1 MSKCKKDQSF
11 IDSLYKLLDERQQEA
26 LVVYSLETTIYNK
39 EQSIYRTERKGKKE
53 GKVEHDEPLSVD
65 FVLSKSSTTVSKAIY
80 LRKITERM
88 KTRRQLRL
96 RLTSDLQS
104 EADSHKH
111 ESSDTDPETQGLAGF
126 EAAAFMRGQLEPFC
140 SKVEALGRWL
150 QRPRGGEWSDI
161 VHDARIKD
169 PDRSQV
175 KLIQSL
181 TGKSKRC
188 VAVIREPGS
197 LRRRKKHKQQR
208 VVATQGRYT
217 E

>member
-53 GKVEHDEPLSVD
+53 GKGRSWHGRCKVEHDEPLSVD

-126 EAAAFMRGQLEPFC
+126 EAAAERDAELRKRFKMEYGSRQNA
-140 SKVEALGRWL
+140 S
-150 QRPRGGEWSDI
+150 QSSDYS
-161 VHDARIKD
+161 
-169 PDRSQV
+169 PE
-175 KLIQSL
+175 L
-181 TGKSKRC
+181 
-188 VAVIREPGS
+188 
-197 LRRRKKHKQQR
+197 
-208 VVATQGRYT
+208 
-217 E
+217 